1 VAGSDDTTTLG
12 ALARRLPGL
21 RLRYQTLDRL
31 GELQG
36 ELRRVHKRLLMLE
49 GRAEIT
55 VHSPA
60 EQDETFL
67 AAAEAVGK
75 RTKLGQDRLWILWQA
90 AANAAPLGLPVLE
103 AGSYRG
109 GSAWFLATAVKEH
122 AGRELPLEAVDTFAG
137 HPAAAI
143 TPSDHDYHGSGR
155 FADTSVERVR
165 EYLAAFPLVTV
176 HQGEFAAVAPALPHE
191 RYGLVHLD
199 MDLYAPTREAL
210 AFCAAHTPPGAVIV
224 VDDYGSPK
232 CPGIEQAVDEFL
244 AAGPGF
250 QRWHPHTE
258 QAVLVR
264 VG

>member
-1 VAGSDDTTTLG
+1 VAGDDTTTRPGL
-12 ALARRLPGL
+12 LRRLPGL

-31 GELQG
+31 GQLQG

-49 GRAEIT
+49 GRAAIT

-60 EQDETFL
+60 DRDQRFLDL
-67 AAAEAVGK
+67 AAAVEK
-75 RTKLGQDRLWILWQA
+75 RTKLGQDRLWVLWQA
-90 AANAAPLGLPVLE
+90 VGNAAPLELPVLE

-109 GSAWFLATAVKEH
+109 GSAWFLARSVKERLGH
-122 AGRELPLEAVDTFAG
+122 ELPLEAVDTFAG
-137 HPAAAI
+137 HPPEAISAA
-143 TPSDHDYHGSGR
+143 DHEYHVAGR
-155 FADTSVERVR
+155 FGDVSYARVR
-165 EYLAAFPLVTV
+165 EYLSEFSLATV
-176 HQGEFAAVAPALPHE
+176 HRGEFSAVAPRLPHE
-191 RYGLVHLD
+191 RYGLIHLD
-199 MDLYAPTREAL
+199 MDLYGPTRDAL
-210 AFCAAHTPPGAVIV
+210 AFCAPRMPPGAVVV

-244 AAGPGF
+244 AAEPAF